1 MRYVTAF
8 GGLVLMLAVV
18 ACGGSSGTSNTPTTP
33 TPPTTTVATTT
44 VATTTVPPTSTIP
57 STTTTTTTPTSTPTI
72 TISSN
77 GVSPQRITVSPG
89 TRVMF
94 VNNDSRAH
102 EMNSDPHPTHG
113 DCPPIDDVGFLA
125 PGQSKLT
132 GNLNVVRTCG
142 YHDHNQPDTANLKG
156 QIVIQ

>member
-1 MRYVTAF
+1 MRYGFTFV
-8 GGLVLMLAVV
+8 GLVIALAAA
-18 ACGGSSGTSNTPTTP
+18 ACGGGNSGGTSGTPTTP
-33 TPPTTTVATTT
+33 TP
-44 VATTTVPPTSTIP
+44 
-57 STTTTTTTPTSTPTI
+57 STTTTIPPTTNPPVQTTTI
-72 TISSN
+72 TITAS

-89 TRVMF
+89 TRVTF
-94 VNNDSRAH
+94 VNNDSRQH

-125 PGQSKLT
+125 PGQSKQT